1 MVATLSPGGRPG
13 TLVVTWIYV
22 FVGIAVQYCLGLGLA
37 LLVTQKLPGRRF
49 FRVVF
54 LLPMMIT
61 PVGVAY
67 LFRML
72 TDTDKGPF
80 QPIWQAM
87 GLGLYSWVNDPWG
100 ARVAVMLGDI
110 WQWTP
115 FMFIVLLAALEG
127 QSVEQIEAALVDG
140 ANRWQ
145 LFWHITFPQ
154 ILPVTT
160 TLVLIRMIEAFKI
173 VDLPN
178 VLTNGGPGTATESL
192 TLQSFI
198 AWRSLNLGGSAAVAY
213 MLLFVV
219 TFIGHRLRQP
229 ILRPSVVEGYEH
241 DEANCFA
248 RKSIHEPSPFG
259 MVVSYLLLGLWTL
272 VVLFP
277 LYWLLV
283 TSFKLPIDVNMGP
296 FYIPFVDFQPS
307 LHAWEYI
314 LVGDLSRDTIAALPQ
329 HRHRGPIQRLAGPDP
344 GDGGRLRPDPLRV
357 PAQAWRRPGLSSA
370 VWPWSSSPS
379 VWGRRGRSPL
389 VAGIALFVILLQ
401 HHRQALQAIS
411 GQQRHRLL
419 ADLPAHA
426 ASGGGGYPHLC
437 LFPAA

>member
-1 MVATLSPGGRPG
+1 MHRLSRWSERVAGNVFVLPSVLVVLLFAVFPLLVSLYMSLTRFKFVKGGFEFKWVGLANFEKLLVGSEKTHFLGVFASPSAVGWAILALVAGLLVYGLVRYLRSGEGSTGGLIGRIVASVLVGLCAWLAVTSLSLGGRPG

-22 FVGIAVQYCLGLGLA
+22 FGGIAVQYVLGLSLA
-37 LLVTQKLPGRRF
+37 LLVTQRIPGRRF
-49 FRVVF
+49 FRVIF

-61 PVGVAY
+61 PVGIAY

-80 QPIWQAM
+80 QPIWQAL

-100 ARVAVMLGDI
+100 ARAAVMLGDI

-192 TLQSFI
+192 TLQSWI

-219 TFIGHRLRQP
+219 TFLGISYVNLF
-229 ILRPSVVEGYEH
+229 RP
-241 DEANCFA
+241 
-248 RKSIHEPSPFG
+248 R
-259 MVVSYLLLGLWTL
+259 VSG
-272 VVLFP
+272 
-277 LYWLLV
+277 
-283 TSFKLPIDVNMGP
+283 
-296 FYIPFVDFQPS
+296 
-307 LHAWEYI
+307 A
-314 LVGDLSRDTIAALPQ
+314 
-329 HRHRGPIQRLAGPDP
+329 
-344 GDGGRLRPDPLRV
+344 
-357 PAQAWRRPGLSSA
+357 
-370 VWPWSSSPS
+370 
-379 VWGRRGRSPL
+379 
-389 VAGIALFVILLQ
+389 
-401 HHRQALQAIS
+401 
-411 GQQRHRLL
+411 
-419 ADLPAHA
+419 
-426 ASGGGGYPHLC
+426 
-437 LFPAA
+437 